1 MQQIV
6 TSSPKNPAYRTGRR
20 ESKEFSSNRKI
31 FFPAFALGALLF
43 FIVIPLIS
51 LASSAIGIRVMANP
65 NHLAPADWYDAFAPN
80 PEGHPQSMV
89 LDGFEAVRDGR
100 SVYVNAPNVDIAN
113 NTAYTNIYIISHD
126 QNATPEMIAV
136 YNQLLDNFSF
146 ATNIE
151 EKGACLTCDP
161 TFSPNLSN
169 GLVGHWKL
177 DGNAQDASGNGNN
190 GIPRAMSFITEGKIN
205 GSGVFTPADQSYV
218 EIPASPELYPEE
230 AMTIAGWVRTNGQ
243 GDDYQNMVSTQW
255 NSSDSEFYLGYYPKG
270 SPNKIHF
277 AVRVAD
283 AGGGDC
289 TQDASLNQFSGD
301 QVMPG
306 GLDANWHHLAG
317 TLFVDKPTNQ
327 YMFSLYVDGEP
338 LPGNPI
344 AQPCANPMNP
354 TKTGNLDIGSIYPA
368 QFPGSDFFDGSLD
381 DIRLYNR
388 ALTPAEIKQLY
399 VATCDEIAC
408 TKDLDCGAN
417 GICDAQK
424 SKLTRDVKRL
434 SDLHTILET
443 LQEQKAK
450 TGSFP
455 DLSAGTYV
463 PQTSFSV
470 WPSWTNTLSKNL
482 NFTLPQDPVNTL
494 SGCADPFNPQTCWSE
509 ENTEFQCPT
518 AKSYAYAYQTDPTGQ
533 SINLFVNLE
542 YSDAPWRLGS
552 YENLS
557 SIAASCNNYLGLI
570 LDDYDAD
577 GFPDTE
583 DNCPL
588 IPNSNQQDTDTD
600 GIGDA
605 CDPCTDRDNDGFCSE
620 NLDCDD
626 MDADKHPGKV
636 EMCGDGVDND
646 CNGLSDDVTT
656 EYTNTFTVQDGGMAN
671 LGGLFQYKKSL
682 DPGGVCSAGTLN
694 RQLEITCENDTDA
707 VVYFTGIKTNPTGN
721 TRVEV
726 EVTTTEWQDVAPRF
740 GIDFVNDPFNLGTW
754 GPDPGY
760 AFLASDPYNPQQA
773 ACPAASDACPS
784 IVKENRILLA
794 ESNVQIVENTT
805 YKLVLD
811 ITSVNLTFKMYD
823 GAALVDTLISDD
835 TDYREGFIGLHCGE
849 AKCYFDNLKIT
860 TGCPDLA
867 PDVCAGLSYLTN
879 VNFEVGG
886 VGRVPVDWSKGA
898 EFHSSVGIVQEVD
911 VNGNGMIDAD
921 EDIAR
926 SGAQSVRIHQD
937 PGQSYPGV
945 CDEATC
951 NDIAAA
957 PWQNCAWDAVARTC
971 TFPSADA
978 THLSPAVY
986 AKDETLQWPNT
997 HHVTFS
1003 RLTYNVSNLAW
1014 NPGQTYFVQF
1024 YLKTGPVAHTL
1035 ASPLLPQFTYSLGWP
1050 TACAT
1055 SNSNYV
1061 GLVENTYFIAGNTT
1075 SQQKCNGGFGYVC
1088 DGAGQDNFCC
1098 AEYPAQHGCYSDPT
1112 YWKRLGTI
1120 NKGTY
1125 ADWMLYSKEFTY
1137 LPTYD
1142 NIKEK
1147 NGRRK
1152 FEIGVSTNRTDTTVS
1167 GTDVYIDDFQVF
1179 SCDAPAA
1186 CVDNDND
1193 GYGLNCG
1200 DAALGRGGPDCDDAN
1215 PAIFPGAFSLI
1226 NEPCDGV
1233 DNNCNDFVDEGC

>member
-1 MQQIV
+1 MEHQLR
-6 TSSPKNPAYRTGRR
+6 SFPRRR

-620 NLDCDD
+620 NLDCNDD
-626 MDADKHPGKV
+626 PVAGGANIYPNAHEICDDAIDNNCNGLIDSMDCDAD
-636 EMCGDGVDND
+636 GDGYAAALDCNNGNHDNDPTIHPNAPELCNNIDDDCDGEVDEGLSMDHDGDGHYEVGSCMGPADDCNDNDSAIYTGNAEICDGKDND
-646 CNGLSDDVTT
+646 CNPETGETLDVDNDGLSICDGDCDDLNPGSFPGNP
-656 EYTNTFTVQDGGMAN
+656 EICDGSDNDCNPLTVDGLQEAWYGDACDGGDADLCMEGVSDCIGGAQVCTDMSGNNVEQCNGVDDDCDAQTDEDYPDLGQVCVVGVGACAN
-671 LGGLFQYKKSL
+671 SGIKVCDAEGNST
-682 DPGGVCSAGTLN
+682 VCSAMPKPP
-694 RQLEITCENDTDA
+694 QAEICGN
-707 VVYFTGIKTNPTGN
+707 VVDEDCNGA
-721 TRVEV
+721 
-726 EVTTTEWQDVAPRF
+726 D
-740 GIDFVNDPFNLGTW
+740 
-754 GPDPGY
+754 
-760 AFLASDPYNPQQA
+760 A
-773 ACPAASDACPS
+773 ACAACWTPTS
-784 IVKENRILLA
+784 
-794 ESNVQIVENTT
+794 
-805 YKLVLD
+805 LV
-811 ITSVNLTFKMYD
+811 
-823 GAALVDTLISDD
+823 G
-835 TDYREGFIGLHCGE
+835 
-849 AKCYFDNLKIT
+849 
-860 TGCPDLA
+860 
-867 PDVCAGLSYLTN
+867 
-879 VNFEVGG
+879 
-886 VGRVPVDWSKGA
+886 
-898 EFHSSVGIVQEVD
+898 
-911 VNGNGMIDAD
+911 
-921 EDIAR
+921 
-926 SGAQSVRIHQD
+926 
-937 PGQSYPGV
+937 
-945 CDEATC
+945 
-951 NDIAAA
+951 AAA
-957 PWQNCAWDAVARTC
+957 PRYYHTAVWTGSEMIVWGGGL
-971 TFPSADA
+971 PI
-978 THLSPAVY
+978 L
-986 AKDETLQWPNT
+986 NT
-997 HHVTFS
+997 GG
-1003 RLTYNVSNLAW
+1003 RYNPLAC
-1014 NPGQTYFVQF
+1014 P
-1024 YLKTGPVAHTL
+1024 
-1035 ASPLLPQFTYSLGWP
+1035 
-1050 TACAT
+1050 
-1055 SNSNYV
+1055 
-1061 GLVENTYFIAGNTT
+1061 
-1075 SQQKCNGGFGYVC
+1075 
-1088 DGAGQDNFCC
+1088 
-1098 AEYPAQHGCYSDPT
+1098 
-1112 YWKRLGTI
+1112 
-1120 NKGTY
+1120 
-1125 ADWMLYSKEFTY
+1125 
-1137 LPTYD
+1137 
-1142 NIKEK
+1142 
-1147 NGRRK
+1147 
-1152 FEIGVSTNRTDTTVS
+1152 
-1167 GTDVYIDDFQVF
+1167 
-1179 SCDAPAA
+1179 
-1186 CVDNDND
+1186 
-1193 GYGLNCG
+1193 
-1200 DAALGRGGPDCDDAN
+1200 
-1215 PAIFPGAFSLI
+1215 
-1226 NEPCDGV
+1226 
-1233 DNNCNDFVDEGC
+1233 